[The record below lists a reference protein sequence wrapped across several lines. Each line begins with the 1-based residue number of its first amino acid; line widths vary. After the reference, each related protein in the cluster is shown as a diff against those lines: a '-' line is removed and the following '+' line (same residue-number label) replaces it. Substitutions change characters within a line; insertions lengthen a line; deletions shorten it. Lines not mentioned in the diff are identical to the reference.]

1 MTSPAEVVWRIL
13 RQLELTD
20 EQASAARVVVPEV
33 LLQRG
38 AAERDRQPYEAHLV
52 ALDVLEVALSAST
65 VEDLVAAAKSDLE
78 VLSRED
84 LIRVVMAMGAEVVHV
99 TALSGRPR
107 VLAEVQ
113 RRRLVVML
121 DGST

>member
-20 EQASAARVVVPEV
+20 EQATAARTVVPVV

-38 AAERDRQPYEAHLV
+38 AAERDRHPHEAHLV
-52 ALDVLEVALSAST
+52 ALDVLEAALSAST
-65 VEDLVAAAKSDLE
+65 VEDLVAAAKPDLE

-99 TALSGRPR
+99 TAMPGRQR
-107 VLAEVQ
+107 VLEQVQ
-113 RRRLVVML
+113 RRRLAVMM

>member
-20 EQASAARVVVPEV
+20 EQATAARTVVPEV

-38 AAERDRQPYEAHLV
+38 GQSDRHPREAHLV
-52 ALDVLEVALSAST
+52 ALDVLEAALSAST
-65 VEDLVAAAKSDLE
+65 VEDLVAAAKPDLE

-84 LIRVVMAMGAEVVHV
+84 LIRVVMAVGAEVVHV
-99 TALSGRPR
+99 TAMPGRPR

-113 RRRLVVML
+113 RRRLAVMM
-121 DGST
+121 DGSS